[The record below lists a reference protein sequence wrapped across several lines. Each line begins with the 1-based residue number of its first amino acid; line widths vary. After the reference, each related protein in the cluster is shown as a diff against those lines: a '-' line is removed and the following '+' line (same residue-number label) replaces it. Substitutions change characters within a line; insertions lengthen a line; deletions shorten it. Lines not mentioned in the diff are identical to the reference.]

1 MQTKPRPNQIET
13 EPRAKERPMP
23 ASEPE
28 PERRSASNGVTDLP
42 SQDANSR
49 HPQHYHWRD
58 LLAMLRRHRRE
69 LVLANLIAILGTLAA
84 VPIPLLMPVLVDE
97 VLLDKPGAA
106 TALMNSLFPQS
117 WHGPVL
123 YILAMLCFTVLLRF
137 IALAL
142 QVWQTREFTVVAKDV
157 IYRIRRDLLTR
168 LQRVSMAEYET
179 LGSGTVASYLVT
191 DLDAI
196 DRFVG
201 SAVSK
206 FLVAVLSILGTA
218 IILLW
223 MHWQLGLF
231 ILLLNPLVIYLT
243 MVFGRRVKDMKRRE
257 NSAYQA
263 FQESLAE
270 TLDAIQQIRAGN
282 REGFYIARS
291 IATADRMRHFSSL
304 FTWKSEAANRLSF
317 MVFLVGF
324 DLFRAV
330 SMLMVLFSGLSI
342 GEMLA
347 VFAYLWFMMGP
358 VQEVLNV
365 QYEFHAADAALR
377 RVNQLTQM
385 HQEPA
390 YPHQQNPFVG
400 KTTVGVRLEVVR
412 FAYGDGPNV
421 LDGIDLSIAPG
432 EKLAIVGAS
441 GSGKTTLVQVLL
453 GLYPPTSGRI
463 LFDEVPVE
471 EIGMDLVRD
480 QVATVLQHPALFN
493 DSVRMNLTLGRA
505 IDDAKLWQALEIA
518 QLDGVIR
525 QLDQGLDQLVG
536 RDGVRLSGG
545 QRQRLAIARMALTD
559 PKVVILDEATSAL
572 DSATEGRL
580 HGALEAFLASRT
592 TLIIAH
598 RLSAVRRADRIL
610 VLERGRIVEQGR
622 HDELI
627 ERGGPYA
634 TLYARQRG

>member
-1 MQTKPRPNQIET
+1 MPTQQQTPPVGGDRTHKRS
-13 EPRAKERPMP
+13 A
-23 ASEPE
+23 
-28 PERRSASNGVTDLP
+28 RRSASP
-42 SQDANSR
+42 SVKPSATEQ
-49 HPQHYHWRD
+49 PQHYHWRD
-58 LLAMLRRHRRE
+58 LLHMLRQHRRE
-69 LVLANLIAILGTLAA
+69 LALANLIAILGTLAA
-84 VPIPLLMPVLVDE
+84 VPIPLLMPILVDE

-106 TALMNSLFPQS
+106 TELMNSLFPQS
-117 WHGPVL
+117 WQGPVL
-123 YILAMLCFTVLLRF
+123 SILAMLCLTVLLRF
-137 IALAL
+137 VSLGL
-142 QVWQTREFTVVAKDV
+142 QVWQTREFTVIAKDV

-168 LQRVSMAEYET
+168 LQRVSMAEYEI

-243 MVFGRRVKDMKRRE
+243 TVFGRRVKEMKRRE

-304 FTWKSEAANRLSF
+304 FTWKNEAANRLSF

-377 RVNQLTQM
+377 RVNRLTQM

-390 YPHQQNPFVG
+390 YPHRQNPFVG
-400 KTTVGVRLEVVR
+400 KTTVSVRLEDVR

-421 LDGIDLSIAPG
+421 LDGIDISIAAG

-453 GLYPPTSGRI
+453 GLYPPTAGRI
-463 LFDEVPVE
+463 LFDAVPVQ
-471 EIGMDLVRD
+471 EIGMDVVRD

-493 DSVRMNLTLGRA
+493 DSVRMNLTLGREIA
-505 IDDAKLWQALEIA
+505 DAQLWQALEIA

-525 QLDQGLDQLVG
+525 KLDNGLDQRVG

-545 QRQRLAIARMALTD
+545 QRQRIAIARMVLAD

-580 HGALEAFLASRT
+580 HRALETFLASRT

-610 VLERGRIVEQGR
+610 VLERGRIVEQGQ
-622 HDELI
+622 HDDLI
-627 ERGGPYA
+627 GRGGPYA
-634 TLYARQRG
+634 ALYARQRG